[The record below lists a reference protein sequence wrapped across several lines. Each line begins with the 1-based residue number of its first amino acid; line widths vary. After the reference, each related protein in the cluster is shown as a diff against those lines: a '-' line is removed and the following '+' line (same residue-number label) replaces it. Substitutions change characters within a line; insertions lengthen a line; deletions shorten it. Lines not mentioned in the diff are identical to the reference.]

1 MGCFSLTIRGGAMAT
16 IERRSNRF
24 RLIFYQLGRRYA
36 ASLKTTNQREADAI
50 AGSVE
55 RTLQLLEQ
63 RVLAIPDGATWSPS
77 SSPAAS
83 RPTSRNR
90 RPSAR

>member
-63 RVLAIPDGATWSPS
+63 RVLAIPDGADLVTFVLSGGK
-77 SSPAAS
+77 
-83 RPTSRNR
+83 
-90 RPSAR
+90 